1 MTNGIR
7 LTEDDYIKLY
17 PLWKPLEIQNE
28 YPPHAHCESQ
38 IRNYYRR
45 LKYSTQGRAYKSLFK
60 AYMNDRPESIS
71 LADWKR
77 IRQVPGV
84 VLIVASKGRGIVLV
98 EPVAIDVPLLRSAPV
113 IHQAAEAQD
122 FDE

>member
-1 MTNGIR
+1 MAKGIR

-28 YPPHAHCESQ
+28 YHPHAHCESQ

-60 AYMNDRPESIS
+60 AYMNDRPESVS
-71 LADWKR
+71 LADWKTHIDSEIEEAR
-77 IRQVPGV
+77 EKARLNVWE
-84 VLIVASKGRGIVLV
+84 GID
-98 EPVAIDVPLLRSAPV
+98 ARAKLRA
-113 IHQAAEAQD
+113 HQ
-122 FDE
+122 